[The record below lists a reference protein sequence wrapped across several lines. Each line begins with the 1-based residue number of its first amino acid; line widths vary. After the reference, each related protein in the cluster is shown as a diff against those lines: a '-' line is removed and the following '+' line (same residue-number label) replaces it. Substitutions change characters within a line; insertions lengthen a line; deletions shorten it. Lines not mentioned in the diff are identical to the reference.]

1 MAKLNDL
8 IVTIGAQTKQF
19 DKALGASMSKM
30 RNFGRSTKQLGKSMT
45 RSLTMPI
52 AAMGAAA
59 VKSAADLETMETSFI
74 SLTGGAKQ
82 AADMMKNLNEFTA
95 KTPFQIEAVA
105 KSARQLIASGS
116 DISQVND
123 QLQLL
128 GDIAATSGQPI
139 DEIAAIFSK
148 VNAKGKVELESL
160 NQLAERG
167 IPIFTALSE
176 ATGLPAD
183 KLGAGAVSVEQFN
196 AVLQGFSAEGGFA
209 AGAMERL
216 SQTAAGKFSTAL
228 DNLKLA
234 GAALAQ
240 SLMPVLKDILDKF
253 VGLMQ
258 ALTNLSPQA
267 KKFLLIGAGIAAAIG
282 PLLTILPALVQG
294 FMMLGKF
301 IAGPLVK
308 AFKVMFTAM
317 TSPIGLTVL
326 AIAGLVAAFFYF
338 WDDIKKPLANAIN
351 ALIEMYNESEG
362 LRIAIAVFKQAFVA
376 AFQIIKMQVM
386 NVVNSFKL
394 LFKAIKTAFTDG
406 FQAAGEVLTE
416 GFKDIVDDT
425 AQAGKDIYDG
435 FTDAIEDA
443 RTKDPVE
450 FVTEEDL
457 DKTKDKVVGFFS
469 DLIPSLDL
477 GMGGGGGAG
486 DAGMQPLTPQGVGSA
501 IPQPQLIAQ
510 ASTAVSDMAEGQG
523 ELNDEIAIS
532 IDMAS
537 KMEAAYVGIGMAI
550 GGLITGTMTMADVFG
565 QAIAGLANLL
575 IDLGAQFI
583 AAGVAATAFYA
594 NLIANPPLAIAA
606 GVGLVA
612 AGAVIKGLQARMEN
626 SPPALAQGGLAFGPT
641 LAMVGDNQGAG
652 VDPEVIAP
660 LSKLQDM
667 MGGQQVQVTGKISGR
682 DILLTSER
690 NSIDRNRVRGF

>member
-8 IVTIGAQTKQF
+8 IVTIGAKTSQF

-30 RNFGRSTKQLGKSMT
+30 KNFGRSTKQLGKNMT

-52 AAMGAAA
+52 AALGAAA

-74 SLTGGAKQ
+74 SLTGGAKE
-82 AADMMKNLNEFTA
+82 AADMMKNLNAFTA

-116 DISQVND
+116 GIDEVNQ
-123 QLQLL
+123 QLQFL

-216 SQTAAGKFSTAL
+216 SQTASGKFSTAL

-267 KKFLLIGAGIAAAIG
+267 KKFMLIGAGIAAAIG
-282 PLLTILPALVQG
+282 PLLTILPMLVQG
-294 FMMLGKF
+294 FMLLGKF

-308 AFKVMFTAM
+308 AFKLMFTAM

-338 WDDIKKPLANAIN
+338 WDDIKKPLTNAIN
-351 ALIEMYNESEG
+351 ALISMYNESEG

-386 NVVNSFKL
+386 NVVNSFAL

-435 FTDAIEDA
+435 FTEAIDDAK
-443 RTKDPVE
+443 TKDPVE

-457 DKTKDKVVGFFS
+457 DRTKDKVVSFFS
-469 DLIPSLDL
+469 NLIPSLDF
-477 GMGGGGGAG
+477 GMGGGGAG
-486 DAGMQPLTPQGVGSA
+486 DGGMQPLAPRGLESS
-501 IPQPQLIAQ
+501 IPQPELIKQ
-510 ASTAVSDMAEGQG
+510 ASTAVSDLADGQG
-523 ELNDEIAIS
+523 DLNNEIAVSIS
-532 IDMAS
+532 MAS
-537 KMEAAYVGIGMAI
+537 AMEAAYMGIGVAI
-550 GGLITGTMTMADVFG
+550 GGLITGTMTMADVFA
-565 QAIAGLANLL
+565 QSIAGLANLL
-575 IDLGAQFI
+575 MDLGAQFI

-612 AGAVIKGLQARMEN
+612 AGAVIKGLQQRVE
-626 SPPALAQGGLAFGPT
+626 SKPPALAQGGLAFGPT

-690 NSIDRNRVRGF
+690 NAIDRNRVRGY